1 VQVRDE
7 GCASNLATG
16 YQRGDRV
23 GLQTCTSIDPRKL
36 LEAPAGGMSPG
47 KDIAPGAMGHH
58 DDLSAVV
65 GSRTLEII
73 EQRRRTAVVKRR
85 GWLVRRL
92 LLVADLVGLVLA
104 FALAEAI
111 QGTGAADGRLHEWKE
126 IVVFLCT
133 LPAWIVVTKLY
144 GLYERDEEHADHTTV
159 DDFVG
164 VFHMVTVCTWTF
176 YAGATLWGFAY
187 PDLLKIVI
195 FWIAAL
201 VFVTSGRAAV
211 RTIARRT
218 LAYLQNT
225 VIVGAGEVGQLVA
238 RKLLQHP
245 EYGIN
250 LIGLVDADP
259 KARRAE
265 LSQLPVL
272 GSPEQLPA
280 FVRLFDVERVI
291 IAFSTD
297 APRQTLEVI
306 RELRKL
312 DVQIDVV
319 PRLFEVVGPRIELH
333 SVEGLTLLGLPP
345 VRLSRSS
352 AMLKRAIDIV
362 GAVFGLLLTAPLF
375 LLAAWRIKRESPGPV
390 FFRQTRLGMGMN
402 EFTALKFR
410 TMHVDA
416 DDAPHREFIRETM
429 TSDAA
434 TPAHGIYKLERDDVV
449 TPFGRW
455 LRRTSLDELPQL
467 INVLRGEMSL
477 VGPRPCIP
485 YETDQFAPHHFERF
499 LVPAGITG
507 YWQVTARAHSTFGEA
522 LDMDVAYAR
531 SWSLGLDLRLLCKT
545 PIGLLRRCTG

>member
-1 VQVRDE
+1 M
-7 GCASNLATG
+7 S
-16 YQRGDRV
+16 
-23 GLQTCTSIDPRKL
+23 TSEHIVL
-36 LEAPAGGMSPG
+36 GETALY
-47 KDIAPGAMGHH
+47 
-58 DDLSAVV
+58 DDLAAAV
-65 GSRTLEII
+65 GGRTLEIVA
-73 EQRRRTAVVKRR
+73 QRRRTAVVKRR

-92 LLVADLVGLVLA
+92 LLLADLTGLVLG
-104 FALAEAI
+104 FAVAQVI
-111 QGTGAADGRLHEWKE
+111 QGGGADGHVHEWKE
-126 IVVFLCT
+126 ILLFVST

-144 GLYERDEEHADHTTV
+144 GLYERDEERTDHTTV

-164 VFHMVTVCTWTF
+164 VFHMVTVCTWIF
-176 YAGATLWGFAY
+176 FAGATLSGLAE

-195 FWIAAL
+195 FWLSAL
-201 VFVTSGRAAV
+201 VFVTGGRAAV
-211 RTIARRT
+211 RTIARRRLT
-218 LAYLQNT
+218 YLQNT

-250 LIGLVDADP
+250 LVGLADASP
-259 KARRAE
+259 KPRRAE
-265 LSQLPVL
+265 LAEVPVL
-272 GSPEQLPA
+272 GPPERLPA
-280 FVRLFDVERVI
+280 LVRLFDIERVI
-291 IAFSTD
+291 IAFSSD
-297 APRQTLEVI
+297 APRETLELI
-306 RELRKL
+306 RELRPL

-319 PRLFEVVGPRIELH
+319 PRLFDVVGPRIELH

-345 VRLSRSS
+345 VKLSWSS
-352 AMLKRAIDIV
+352 ALLKRAIDIV
-362 GAVFGLLLTAPLF
+362 GAVLGLLVTAPLF
-375 LLAAWRIKRESPGPV
+375 LVAVWRIKRESPGPV
-390 FFRQTRLGMGMN
+390 FFRQKRLGMGMK

-416 DDAPHREFIRETM
+416 DDAPHREFIRQTM
-429 TSDAA
+429 SSQAS
-434 TPAHGIYKLERDDVV
+434 TPSNGMYKLERDDVV
-449 TPFGRW
+449 NPFGRW

-485 YETDQFAPHHFERF
+485 YETDEFSPHHFERF

-545 PIGLLRRCTG
+545 PLGLLRRCTG